1 VELIVG
7 YFDSFIK
14 DHPALQLLNLPF
26 EPVELLILGRIGLAD
41 LMEGGSHAFWRR

>member
-1 VELIVG
+1 MG

-14 DHPALQLLNLPF
+14 DHPAFQLLNLPF
-26 EPVELLILGRIGLAD
+26 EPVDLLILRRICLTD